1 MNINDKAYLG
11 TSENNNSS
19 KIDQK
24 ELDKIIQ
31 SVEFPDDY
39 DAFDDELLDM
49 IPNSIVP
56 LSGVN

>member
-11 TSENNNSS
+11 TLENNNSS

-49 IPNSIVP
+49 MP
-56 LSGVN
+56 